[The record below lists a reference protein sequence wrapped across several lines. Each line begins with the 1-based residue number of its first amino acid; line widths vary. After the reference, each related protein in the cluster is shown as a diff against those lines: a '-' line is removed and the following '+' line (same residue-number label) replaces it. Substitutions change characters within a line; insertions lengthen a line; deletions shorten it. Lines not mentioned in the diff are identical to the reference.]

1 MRKITSLTLLIFS
14 TFCAL
19 NLSAAASR
27 TYSVSSPDGTLTLKV
42 SGNSFTV
49 LKNGTAVIA
58 PSQTS
63 MELDNGTILSV
74 NARTSKVSIKSYDN
88 TIESPVYKKAS
99 VRDRYNEM
107 VMTFPAYKV
116 VFRAYD
122 EAVAYRFVSTL
133 KKPFKVVNEQA
144 RLAMACDCDAF
155 IPYVKG
161 PKGAD
166 FTRQFWNSF
175 ENTYAE
181 TKLSAWDPAR
191 LAFLPLTMKNV
202 NGYSVSIT
210 ESDLRDYPGMYVVNT
225 DGDNSLETV
234 FAPSTKSER
243 QGGYNNI
250 QNIIDEYQDYL
261 VACKAGREFPWRIVN
276 VAENDAMLLD
286 NDMSF
291 KLGKAP
297 AEGSDFSWVKPGKV
311 AWDWW
316 NDWNIR
322 NVDFESGVNNETYE
336 YYIDFA
342 AENGIEYVILDE
354 GWSVKGAADLF
365 QVVPEIDLERLVKHG
380 EEKGVGL
387 ILWAGYWAFNRD
399 IEGICKHFSEMG
411 IKGFKI
417 DFMNRDNRDMVE
429 FYWKAAETAAKYHLL
444 VDFHG
449 AFKPVGINRTFPNVL
464 NHEGVHGL
472 EQMKWSTERD
482 MVRND
487 CTIPF
492 TRMVAGCLDY
502 TQGAMLNAT
511 RDNYHPCNSEPMSQ
525 GTRCHQLA
533 LYTIFESPL
542 NMLCDSPSNYLA
554 NKEYLDFISG
564 IPTVWDET
572 VALDGI
578 IGEYA
583 VIARRKGNEWYVGAI
598 TDWTPRDIEI
608 DLGRLFDGQRN
619 ATVYADGVNAHRSAS
634 DCRISNTALSGKIKV
649 HLAPGGG
656 WTCRIR

>member
-1 MRKITSLTLLIFS
+1 
-14 TFCAL
+14 
-19 NLSAAASR
+19 
-27 TYSVSSPDGTLTLKV
+27 
-42 SGNSFTV
+42 
-49 LKNGTAVIA
+49 
-58 PSQTS
+58 
-63 MELDNGTILSV
+63 
-74 NARTSKVSIKSYDN
+74 
-88 TIESPVYKKAS
+88 
-99 VRDRYNEM
+99 
-107 VMTFPAYKV
+107 
-116 VFRAYD
+116 
-122 EAVAYRFVSTL
+122 
-133 KKPFKVVNEQA
+133 
-144 RLAMACDCDAF
+144 
-155 IPYVKG
+155 
-161 PKGAD
+161 
-166 FTRQFWNSF
+166 
-175 ENTYAE
+175 
-181 TKLSAWDPAR
+181 
-191 LAFLPLTMKNV
+191 
-202 NGYSVSIT
+202 
-210 ESDLRDYPGMYVVNT
+210 
-225 DGDNSLETV
+225 
-234 FAPSTKSER
+234 
-243 QGGYNNI
+243 
-250 QNIIDEYQDYL
+250 
-261 VACKAGREFPWRIVN
+261 
-276 VAENDAMLLD
+276 
-286 NDMSF
+286 
-291 KLGKAP
+291 
-297 AEGSDFSWVKPGKV
+297 
-311 AWDWW
+311 
-316 NDWNIR
+316 
-322 NVDFESGVNNETYE
+322 
-336 YYIDFA
+336 
-342 AENGIEYVILDE
+342 
-354 GWSVKGAADLF
+354 
-365 QVVPEIDLERLVKHG
+365 
-380 EEKGVGL
+380 
-387 ILWAGYWAFNRD
+387 
-399 IEGICKHFSEMG
+399 
-411 IKGFKI
+411 
-417 DFMNRDNRDMVE
+417 MNRDNRDMVE

-511 RDNYHPCNSEPMSQ
+511 KDNYHPCNSEPMSQ

-554 NKEYLDFISG
+554 NKESLEFISG